1 MGVIQISGKS
11 AVFMLIMSSYVIVL
25 FVSIF
30 FLLATSNDMKKQT
43 V

>member
-1 MGVIQISGKS
+1 MCLFYIIDSLFMGIFQISGKS

-30 FLLATSNDMKKQT
+30 FY
-43 V
+43 